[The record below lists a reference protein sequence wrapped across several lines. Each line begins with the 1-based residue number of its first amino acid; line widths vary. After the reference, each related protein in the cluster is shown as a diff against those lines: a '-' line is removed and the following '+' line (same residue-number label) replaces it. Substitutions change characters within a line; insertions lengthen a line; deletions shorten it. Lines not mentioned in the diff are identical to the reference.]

1 MPSQYLLDLSA
12 AKKVAT
18 PEPSIAIV
26 FTRHNLHLHALL
38 LENQPWFC
46 ARDLGRLMGL
56 YLDERTTRKL
66 DQDQRQSLRLLFH
79 GQPEEMLMISES
91 GAYALLVY
99 HYAPENRLLRG
110 WLTHEVIP
118 TLRDERQPRTVKRP
132 LLSMLDWPGMS
143 LNLLHWQD
151 EGWIRLRDMPY
162 LLVTRTC
169 RRESART
176 PWWRKLTQ
184 TFRMKQRF
192 SWHIR
197 PPNPTEP

>member
-12 AKKVAT
+12 TNKIAKR
-18 PEPSIAIV
+18 EPSIALV

-46 ARDLGRLMGL
+46 ARDLGRLMGY

-66 DQDQRQSLRLLFH
+66 DKDQRRTITLLFH

-99 HYAPENRLLRG
+99 HYTPGNRLLRS
-110 WLTHEVIP
+110 WLTHEVVP
-118 TLRDERQPRTVKRP
+118 TLRDERQSLTVERP
-132 LLSMLDWPGMS
+132 LLSMLDWPEMS

-162 LLVTRTC
+162 LLVNRTY
-169 RRESART
+169 RRDTAKT

-184 TFRMKQRF
+184 PFRMKQRLY
-192 SWHIR
+192 
-197 PPNPTEP
+197 